1 VLLGRAGDG
10 VGLLGRTGDGV
21 GLLGRA
27 GDGVGLLGRAG
38 DGVGRVSVIEV
49 SDAGGGV
56 VPPGEALTT
65 EIVAPVAAATP
76 ATAVRVLS
84 AILRR
89 SRR

>member
-1 VLLGRAGDG
+1 LGGTGLG
-10 VGLLGRTGDGV
+10 VGLSCGVDGGTGLGV
-21 GLLGRA
+21 GLSCGV
-27 GDGVGLLGRAG
+27 DGGTGL
-38 DGVGRVSVIEV
+38 GVGRVSVIEV

-56 VPPGEALTT
+56 VPPVEALTT
-65 EIVAPVAAATP
+65 EIVAPVATATP